1 MELLEQLKKNNYAI
15 IASNGYYSFDTGIKP
30 VINKINEKIDYF
42 NKLTVADKI
51 VGKASAMLL
60 CLSGVK
66 EVHCIVLSKAGK
78 DILEKYGVTYKY
90 EQLVDYIINRTGDD
104 MCPMEKTVK
113 DIDDLNKAYLALNNK
128 LISLSKNK
136 G

>member
-1 MELLEQLKKNNYAI
+1 MDLLKDLKENNYAI

-66 EVHCIVLSKAGK
+66 EVHCIVCS
-78 DILEKYGVTYKY
+78 IYNIVY
-90 EQLVDYIINRTGDD
+90 
-104 MCPMEKTVK
+104 
-113 DIDDLNKAYLALNNK
+113 
-128 LISLSKNK
+128 
-136 G
+136 